1 MSTTTFP
8 PYQAVATVA
17 VALACLLPIVAAAAD
32 PTPDPAEPSFSGP
45 ALAPAIECLVS
56 YRNR

>member
-1 MSTTTFP
+1 MSPTTFP
-8 PYQAVATVA
+8 QCQAIATVA
-17 VALACLLPIVAAAAD
+17 VALACLLPIAASAAD

>member
-1 MSTTTFP
+1 MSPTTFP
-8 PYQAVATVA
+8 QYQALATVA
-17 VALACLLPIVAAAAD
+17 VALACLLPIAASAAD

-45 ALAPAIECLVS
+45 VLAPAIERLVP

>member
-1 MSTTTFP
+1 MSPTTFP
-8 PYQAVATVA
+8 PYQVVATVA
-17 VALACLLPIVAAAAD
+17 VALACLLPIVASAAD

-45 ALAPAIECLVS
+45 AQAPAIERLVP